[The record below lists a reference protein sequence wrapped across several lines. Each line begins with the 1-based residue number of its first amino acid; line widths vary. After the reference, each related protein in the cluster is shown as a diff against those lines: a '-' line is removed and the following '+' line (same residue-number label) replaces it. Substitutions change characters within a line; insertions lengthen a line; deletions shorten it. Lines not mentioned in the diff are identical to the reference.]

1 MPETLGLPMPTNDKD
16 VSGTLAATTPPVQ
29 IGAKVFVPRA
39 WSYGD
44 NRVPCPVCYG
54 KLFVILE
61 LGNGERQAV
70 ECDGCGL
77 GFEGAQG
84 TINEPCAGSRVD
96 AVTVTGFRLIGDQ
109 WRILAGDH
117 GEIRW
122 GVEAFATEAEA
133 EIERERLFAEEVKT
147 AADRA
152 YSMAQH
158 KRKRVTWHVYYH
170 RNGLKKAQKDVEYH
184 TRKLSDALARQRVS
198 ALTPSGGP
206 QT

>member
-1 MPETLGLPMPTNDKD
+1 MSNDA
-16 VSGTLAATTPPVQ
+16 GQGGNLAATTPPVQ
-29 IGAKVFVPRA
+29 IGAKVFAPRA

-61 LGNGERQAV
+61 LGNGERVTV
-70 ECDGCGL
+70 ECDGCGK

-84 TINEPCAGSRVD
+84 TVNEPCAGSRVD

-122 GVEAFATEAEA
+122 GVEAFATLDEAEV
-133 EIERERLFAEEVKT
+133 ERERLFAEEVKT

-158 KRKRVTWHVYYH
+158 KRKSVTWHVRYH
-170 RNGLKKAQKDVEYH
+170 RDCLARAERDMAYH
-184 TRKLSDALARQRVS
+184 TQKLSDALARRRVP

-206 QT
+206 TNDQA